1 VKPQQRR
8 LFVNNLRTLSTF
20 LLVMAKALLLTSL
33 WLSLCPRLA
42 AATGDQERDRLK
54 ESGQVMKEI
63 LGTPEDIPQNLLNK
77 AECVI
82 VLPSVKKV
90 AVGIGGSYG
99 RGVMTCRGGAD
110 FDGPWSTPTM
120 MESTGGNF
128 GLQIGGQA
136 TDFVILVVNPRGA
149 RNMMHSKVKLG
160 ADASVAAGPKG
171 RDASAATTASM
182 QAEML
187 SYSRSR
193 GVFGGVSLEG
203 STLKPDGGANENLY
217 GKEVSAEDIIV
228 RGAVPTPAE
237 ASLLLSTLTEHSPR
251 NVSASK

>member
-1 VKPQQRR
+1 M
-8 LFVNNLRTLSTF
+8 NNLRTLSTF

-99 RGVMTCRGGAD
+99 RGVMTCRGGAN

-203 STLKPDGGANENLY
+203 STLKPDGGANE
-217 GKEVSAEDIIV
+217 
-228 RGAVPTPAE
+228 
-237 ASLLLSTLTEHSPR
+237 SLC
-251 NVSASK
+251 SASQVSSKNLLR

>member
-1 VKPQQRR
+1 
-8 LFVNNLRTLSTF
+8 VNNLRTLSTF

-63 LGTPEDIPQNLLNK
+63 LSTPEDIPQNLLNK

-99 RGVMTCRGGAD
+99 RGVMTCRGGPD

>member
-1 VKPQQRR
+1 MIR
-8 LFVNNLRTLSTF
+8 L
-20 LLVMAKALLLTSL
+20 LLLTSL
-33 WLSLCPRLA
+33 LFSLSLSLAGTTGEAERERLS
-42 AATGDQERDRLK
+42 

-63 LGTPEDIPQNLLNK
+63 LDIPDDVPQGLLNK

-99 RGVMTCRGGAD
+99 RGVMTCRGGEN
-110 FDGPWSTPTM
+110 FDGPWSTPSM
-120 MESTGGNF
+120 MESTGGNV

-136 TDFVILVVNPRGA
+136 TDFVILVMNPRGA
-149 RNMMHSKVKLG
+149 RNMMNSKLKLG
-160 ADASVAAGPKG
+160 VDASVAAGPKG

-187 SYSRSR
+187 AYSRSR

-203 STLKPDGGANENLY
+203 ATLKPDGGANENLY
-217 GKEVSAEDIIV
+217 GKKISAKDIIV
-228 RGAVPTPAE
+228 KGAVSTPQE
-237 ASLLLSTLTEHSPR
+237 ASLLLSTLNEHASR
-251 NVSASK
+251 NASAGK

>member
-1 VKPQQRR
+1 MNNRR
-8 LFVNNLRTLSTF
+8 TPSTS
-20 LLVMAKALLLTSL
+20 LLMMIRSLLLTSL
-33 WLSLCPRLA
+33 LFSLSLRLFGA
-42 AATGDQERDRLK
+42 IGDAERERLK

-63 LGTPEDIPQNLLNK
+63 LDVPDDVPKGLLNK

-99 RGVMTCRGGAD
+99 RGVMTCRGGEN
-110 FDGPWSTPTM
+110 FDGPWSTPSM
-120 MESTGGNF
+120 MESTGGNV

-136 TDFVILVVNPRGA
+136 TDFVILVMNPRGA
-149 RNMMHSKVKLG
+149 RNMMNSKLKLG
-160 ADASVAAGPKG
+160 VDASVAAGPKG

-203 STLKPDGGANENLY
+203 ATLKPDGGANENLY
-217 GKEVSAEDIIV
+217 GKKVSAKDIILT
-228 RGAVPTPAE
+228 GAVPTPE
-237 ASLLLSTLTEHSPR
+237 QASLLLSTLNEHAPR
-251 NVSASK
+251 NASVGK

>member
-1 VKPQQRR
+1 MIR
-8 LFVNNLRTLSTF
+8 L
-20 LLVMAKALLLTSL
+20 LLLTSL
-33 WLSLCPRLA
+33 LFSLSLSLAGTTGEAERERLS
-42 AATGDQERDRLK
+42 

-63 LGTPEDIPQNLLNK
+63 LDIPDDVPQGLLNK

-99 RGVMTCRGGAD
+99 RGVMTCRGGEN
-110 FDGPWSTPTM
+110 FDGPWSTPSM
-120 MESTGGNF
+120 MESTGGNV

-136 TDFVILVVNPRGA
+136 TDFVILVMNPRGA
-149 RNMMHSKVKLG
+149 RNMMNSKLKLG
-160 ADASVAAGPKG
+160 VDASVAAGPKG

-203 STLKPDGGANENLY
+203 ATLKPDGGANENLY
-217 GKEVSAEDIIV
+217 GKKVSAKDIILT
-228 RGAVPTPAE
+228 GAVPTPE
-237 ASLLLSTLTEHSPR
+237 QASLLLSTLNEHAPR
-251 NVSASK
+251 NASVGK

>member
-1 VKPQQRR
+1 
-8 LFVNNLRTLSTF
+8 
-20 LLVMAKALLLTSL
+20 MMGKAILLTSL
-33 WLSLCPRLA
+33 LLGICPRLTA
-42 AATGDQERDRLK
+42 ASGDTERERLK
-54 ESGQVMKEI
+54 ESGEVMKEI
-63 LGTPEDIPQNLLNK
+63 LDTPEDVPQDLLNK

-82 VLPSVKKV
+82 VLPSVKKA
-90 AVGIGGSYG
+90 AVGVGASYG
-99 RGVMTCRGGAD
+99 RGVMTCRGGEN

-120 MESTGGNF
+120 MESTGANF

-136 TDFVILVVNPRGA
+136 TDFVILVMNPKGA

-203 STLKPDGGANENLY
+203 STLKPDDGANENLY
-217 GKEVSAEDIIV
+217 GKKVSAEEIIV
-228 RGAVPTPAE
+228 KGAVPKPEE
-237 ASLLLSTLTEHSPR
+237 ASLLLSTLNEHSPK

>member
-1 VKPQQRR
+1 M
-8 LFVNNLRTLSTF
+8 NNLRTPNTS
-20 LLVMAKALLLTSL
+20 LVMMVNALLLTSL
-33 WLSLCPRLA
+33 WLSLSPRLA

-63 LGTPEDIPQNLLNK
+63 LGAPEDIPKNLLNK

-99 RGVMTCRGGAD
+99 RGVMTCRGGEN

-128 GLQIGGQA
+128 GLQIGGEA

-228 RGAVPTPAE
+228 KGAVPTPEE
-237 ASLLLSTLTEHSPR
+237 ASLLLSTLTEHSPK

>member
-1 VKPQQRR
+1 
-8 LFVNNLRTLSTF
+8 
-20 LLVMAKALLLTSL
+20 MAKALLLTSL

-63 LGTPEDIPQNLLNK
+63 LSTPEDIPQNLLNK

-203 STLKPDGGANENLY
+203 STLKPDGGANANLY
-217 GKEVSAEDIIV
+217 GKEVDAEDIIV

>member
-1 VKPQQRR
+1 MH
-8 LFVNNLRTLSTF
+8 NLRSSRTLFPAMFTA
-20 LLVMAKALLLTSL
+20 LLVVSL
-33 WLSLCPRLA
+33 WLSVCPRLA
-42 AATGDQERDRLK
+42 AETGDHERDRLK

-63 LGTPEDIPQNLLNK
+63 LDTPEDVPRDLLNK

-90 AVGIGGSYG
+90 AIGIGGSYG
-99 RGVMTCRGGAD
+99 RGAMTCRGGEN

-120 MESTGGNF
+120 MKSTGGNF

-136 TDFVILVVNPRGA
+136 TDFVILVMNARGA
-149 RNMMHSKVKLG
+149 RNMMKSKLKLG

-182 QAEML
+182 QAELL

-203 STLKPDGGANENLY
+203 STLMPDGDGNENLY
-217 GKEVSAEDIIV
+217 GKKVSAEDIV
-228 RGAVPTPAE
+228 VKGAVPKPEA
-237 ASLLLSTLTEHSPR
+237 ASLLLSTLTARSPK
-251 NVSASK
+251 NVSANK

>member
-1 VKPQQRR
+1 M
-8 LFVNNLRTLSTF
+8 NNLRTPNTS
-20 LLVMAKALLLTSL
+20 LVMMVNALLLTSL
-33 WLSLCPRLA
+33 WLSLSPRLA

-63 LGTPEDIPQNLLNK
+63 LGAPEDIPKNLLNK

-99 RGVMTCRGGAD
+99 RGVMTCRGGEN

-128 GLQIGGQA
+128 GLQIGGEA

-228 RGAVPTPAE
+228 KGAVPTPEE
-237 ASLLLSTLTEHSPR
+237 ASLLLSTLTEHSPK
-251 NVSASK
+251 NVSANK

>member
-1 VKPQQRR
+1 
-8 LFVNNLRTLSTF
+8 VNNLRTLSTF

-63 LGTPEDIPQNLLNK
+63 LSTPEDIPQNLLNK

-82 VLPSVKKV
+82 VLPSVKKI

>member
-1 VKPQQRR
+1 M
-8 LFVNNLRTLSTF
+8 T
-20 LLVMAKALLLTSL
+20 KALLLTSL
-33 WLSLCPRLA
+33 WLSFCPRLA

-228 RGAVPTPAE
+228 RGAVPTPEE

>member
-1 VKPQQRR
+1 
-8 LFVNNLRTLSTF
+8 
-20 LLVMAKALLLTSL
+20 MAKALLLTSL

-63 LGTPEDIPQNLLNK
+63 LSTPEDIPQNLLNK

>member
-1 VKPQQRR
+1 M
-8 LFVNNLRTLSTF
+8 NNLRTLSTF

-63 LGTPEDIPQNLLNK
+63 LSTPEDIPQNLLNK

-217 GKEVSAEDIIV
+217 GKKVSAEDIIV
-228 RGAVPTPAE
+228 KGAVPKPEE
-237 ASLLLSTLTEHSPR
+237 ASLLLSTLNEHSPK

>member
-1 VKPQQRR
+1 M
-8 LFVNNLRTLSTF
+8 NNLRTSRTT
-20 LLVMAKALLLTSL
+20 LLMMVKAVLLTPL
-33 WLSLCPRLA
+33 WLSLCLRLA

-54 ESGQVMKEI
+54 ESGQVIKEI

-99 RGVMTCRGGAD
+99 RGVMTYRGGAD

-203 STLKPDGGANENLY
+203 STLKPDGGANANLY

>member
-1 VKPQQRR
+1 MVSA
-8 LFVNNLRTLSTF
+8 LFV
-20 LLVMAKALLLTSL
+20 TSL
-33 WLSLCPRLA
+33 CFSLCPRLA
-42 AATGDQERDRLK
+42 AATGDHERDRLK
-54 ESGQVMKEI
+54 ESGEVMKEI
-63 LGTPEDIPQNLLNK
+63 LGTPEDIPQGLLNK

-99 RGVMTCRGGAD
+99 RGVMTCRGGEN

-120 MESTGGNF
+120 MESTGGNV
-128 GLQIGGQA
+128 GVQLGGQA
-136 TDFVILVVNPRGA
+136 TDFVILVMNPKGA

-193 GVFGGVSLEG
+193 GVFAGVSLEG
-203 STLKPDGGANENLY
+203 SSLEPDDGANENLY
-217 GKEVSAEDIIV
+217 GKKLSAEDIIV
-228 RGAVPTPAE
+228 KGAIPKPEA
-237 ASLLLSTLTEHSPR
+237 ASLLLSTLTEHSPK

>member
-1 VKPQQRR
+1 M
-8 LFVNNLRTLSTF
+8 NNLRTLSTF

-203 STLKPDGGANENLY
+203 STLKPDGGANANLY

-228 RGAVPTPAE
+228 RGAVPTPEE

>member
-1 VKPQQRR
+1 MNNRMSPSMSLLIMIR
-8 LFVNNLRTLSTF
+8 L
-20 LLVMAKALLLTSL
+20 LLLTSL
-33 WLSLCPRLA
+33 LFSLSLSLA
-42 AATGDQERDRLK
+42 SATGEAERERLS

-63 LGTPEDIPQNLLNK
+63 LDIPDDVPQGLLNK

-99 RGVMTCRGGAD
+99 RGVMTCRGGEN
-110 FDGPWSTPTM
+110 FDGPWSTPSM
-120 MESTGGNF
+120 MESTGGNV

-136 TDFVILVVNPRGA
+136 TDFVILVMNPRGA
-149 RNMMHSKVKLG
+149 RNMMNSKLKLG
-160 ADASVAAGPKG
+160 VDASVAAGPKG

-187 SYSRSR
+187 AYSRSR

-203 STLKPDGGANENLY
+203 ATLKPDGGANENLY
-217 GKEVSAEDIIV
+217 GKKISAKDIIV
-228 RGAVPTPAE
+228 NGAVSTPQE
-237 ASLLLSTLTEHSPR
+237 ASLLLSTLNEHASR
-251 NVSASK
+251 NASAGK

>member
-1 VKPQQRR
+1 
-8 LFVNNLRTLSTF
+8 VNNLRTPNNTS
-20 LLVMAKALLLTSL
+20 LVMMVNALLLTSL
-33 WLSLCPRLA
+33 WLSLSPRLA

-63 LGTPEDIPQNLLNK
+63 LGAPEDIPKNLLNK

-99 RGVMTCRGGAD
+99 RGVMTCRGGEN

-128 GLQIGGQA
+128 GLQIGGEA

-228 RGAVPTPAE
+228 KGAVPTPEE
-237 ASLLLSTLTEHSPR
+237 ASLLLSTLTEHSPK

>member
-1 VKPQQRR
+1 
-8 LFVNNLRTLSTF
+8 
-20 LLVMAKALLLTSL
+20 MAKALLLTSL

-63 LGTPEDIPQNLLNK
+63 LSTPEDIPQNLLNK

-203 STLKPDGGANENLY
+203 STLKPDGGANANLY

-228 RGAVPTPAE
+228 RGAVPTPEE
-237 ASLLLSTLTEHSPR
+237 ASLLLSTLTEHSPK
-251 NVSASK
+251 NVSAIK

>member
-1 VKPQQRR
+1 
-8 LFVNNLRTLSTF
+8 
-20 LLVMAKALLLTSL
+20 MMKALLATSML
-33 WLSLCPRLA
+33 FCICMPVIAES
-42 AATGDQERDRLK
+42 GEKERERLK

-63 LGTPEDIPQNLLNK
+63 LSTPEDMPQDLLNK

-99 RGVMTCRGGAD
+99 RGVMTCRGGEN

-120 MESTGGNF
+120 MESTGANVGF
-128 GLQIGGQA
+128 QLGGQA
-136 TDFVILVVNPRGA
+136 TDFIILVMNPKGA
-149 RNMMHSKVKLG
+149 RNMMNSKVKLG

-187 SYSRSR
+187 SYSRAR
-193 GVFGGVSLEG
+193 GAFAGVSLEG
-203 STLKPDGGANENLY
+203 SSLQPDGGANENLY
-217 GKEVSAEDIIV
+217 GKKVSAEDIIV
-228 RGAVPTPAE
+228 KGAVPAPEE
-237 ASLLLSTLTEHSPR
+237 ASLLIATLNEHSPK
-251 NVSASK
+251 NLSASK

>member
-1 VKPQQRR
+1 
-8 LFVNNLRTLSTF
+8 VNNLRTLSTF

-82 VLPSVKKV
+82 VLPSVKKI

>member
-1 VKPQQRR
+1 M
-8 LFVNNLRTLSTF
+8 NNLRTSSTA
-20 LLVMAKALLLTSL
+20 LLMMVKALLLTSL

-54 ESGQVMKEI
+54 ESGQVIKEI

-90 AVGIGGSYG
+90 AVGVGGSYG
-99 RGVMTCRGGAD
+99 RGIMTCRAGEN
-110 FDGPWSTPTM
+110 FDGQWSTPTM
-120 MESTGGNF
+120 MESAGGNV
-128 GLQIGGQA
+128 GLQIGGEA
-136 TDFVILVVNPRGA
+136 TDFVILVMNSRGA

-160 ADASVAAGPKG
+160 VDASVAAGPKG
-171 RDASAATTASM
+171 RDISAATTASM

-203 STLKPDGGANENLY
+203 STLKPDAGANENLY
-217 GKEVSAEDIIV
+217 GKEVNAEDIIV
-228 RGAVPTPAE
+228 KGAVPKPPE
-237 ASLLLSTLTEHSPR
+237 ASLLLSTLTEHSPK
-251 NVSASK
+251 NVSAGK

>member
-1 VKPQQRR
+1 
-8 LFVNNLRTLSTF
+8 
-20 LLVMAKALLLTSL
+20 MAKALLLTSL

-203 STLKPDGGANENLY
+203 STLKPDGGANANLY
-217 GKEVSAEDIIV
+217 GKEVDAEDIIV

>member
-1 VKPQQRR
+1 M
-8 LFVNNLRTLSTF
+8 NNLRTLSTF

-99 RGVMTCRGGAD
+99 RGVMTCRGGAN

-120 MESTGGNF
+120 MESTGGNWRT
-128 GLQIGGQA
+128 GDRLRDPCGESSRC
-136 TDFVILVVNPRGA
+136 PK
-149 RNMMHSKVKLG
+149 H
-160 ADASVAAGPKG
+160 DA
-171 RDASAATTASM
+171 
-182 QAEML
+182 
-187 SYSRSR
+187 
-193 GVFGGVSLEG
+193 
-203 STLKPDGGANENLY
+203 
-217 GKEVSAEDIIV
+217 
-228 RGAVPTPAE
+228 
-237 ASLLLSTLTEHSPR
+237 
-251 NVSASK
+251 

>member
-1 VKPQQRR
+1 
-8 LFVNNLRTLSTF
+8 VNNPRTSS
-20 LLVMAKALLLTSL
+20 LLMMVKALLLTSI
-33 WLSLCPRLA
+33 WLSVCPSLA

-99 RGVMTCRGGAD
+99 RGVMTCRGGEN

-120 MESTGGNF
+120 MESAGGNV

-136 TDFVILVVNPRGA
+136 TDFVILVMNPRGA

-171 RDASAATTASM
+171 RDASAATTGSM

-187 SYSRSR
+187 SYSRTR

-228 RGAVPTPAE
+228 KGAVPRPEE
-237 ASLLLSTLTEHSPR
+237 ASLLLSTLTEHSPK

>member
-1 VKPQQRR
+1 
-8 LFVNNLRTLSTF
+8 VNDLRTSSPYTLTMIRA
-20 LLVMAKALLLTSL
+20 LLVLSLLLS
-33 WLSLCPRLA
+33 LSLHSA
-42 AATGDQERDRLK
+42 GATGDTERERLK

-63 LGTPEDIPQNLLNK
+63 LDIPDDVPQDLLNK

-99 RGVMTCRGGAD
+99 RGVMTCRGGEN

-120 MESTGGNF
+120 MESTGGNVGF
-128 GLQIGGQA
+128 QIGGQA
-136 TDFVILVVNPRGA
+136 TDFVILVMNPKGA
-149 RNMMHSKVKLG
+149 RNMMKSKVKLG

-193 GVFGGVSLEG
+193 GAFAGVSLEG
-203 STLKPDGGANENLY
+203 ATLKPDGGANENLY
-217 GKEVSAEDIIV
+217 GKKVSAEDIIV
-228 RGAVPTPAE
+228 KGVVPKPE
-237 ASLLLSTLTEHSPR
+237 GASLLLSTLNEHSPK
-251 NVSASK
+251 NVSAGK

>member
-1 VKPQQRR
+1 MS
-8 LFVNNLRTLSTF
+8 NLRTPGTF

-63 LGTPEDIPQNLLNK
+63 LGAPEDIPQNLLNK

-99 RGVMTCRGGAD
+99 RGVMTCRGGEN
-110 FDGPWSTPTM
+110 FDGPWRTPTM
-120 MESTGGNF
+120 MESTGGNVGF
-128 GLQIGGQA
+128 QIGGEA

-228 RGAVPTPAE
+228 RGAVPTPKE
-237 ASLLLSTLTEHSPR
+237 ASLLLSTLTQHSPK
-251 NVSASK
+251 NISASK

>member
-1 VKPQQRR
+1 M
-8 LFVNNLRTLSTF
+8 NNLRTLSTF

-63 LGTPEDIPQNLLNK
+63 LSTPEDIPQNLLNK

-99 RGVMTCRGGAD
+99 RGVMTCRGGEN

>member
-1 VKPQQRR
+1 M
-8 LFVNNLRTLSTF
+8 NNLRTLSTF
-20 LLVMAKALLLTSL
+20 LLMMAKALLLTSL

-42 AATGDQERDRLK
+42 AATGDQERDRIK

-99 RGVMTCRGGAD
+99 RGVMTCRGGAN

-149 RNMMHSKVKLG
+149 RNMMNSKVKLG

>member
-1 VKPQQRR
+1 
-8 LFVNNLRTLSTF
+8 VNSLGTSSTSLLIARA
-20 LLVMAKALLLTSL
+20 LLVTL
-33 WLSLCPRLA
+33 LSLSFCPLLA
-42 AATGDQERDRLK
+42 AKSGDKESDRLK

-63 LGTPEDIPQNLLNK
+63 LDTPEDIPQDLLNK

-90 AVGIGGSYG
+90 AIGIGGSYG
-99 RGVMTCRGGAD
+99 RGVMTCRGGEN

-120 MESTGGNF
+120 MESTAGNIGF
-128 GLQIGGQA
+128 QIGGQA
-136 TDFVILVVNPRGA
+136 TDFVILVMNPKGA
-149 RNMMHSKVKLG
+149 RNMMNSKVKLG

-171 RDASAATTASM
+171 RAASAATTASM

-203 STLKPDGGANENLY
+203 ASLQPDGGANENLY
-217 GKEVSAEDIIV
+217 GKKVSAEDIIV
-228 RGAVPTPAE
+228 KGAVPKPEA
-237 ASLLLSTLTEHSPR
+237 ASLLISTLTEHSPK
-251 NVSASK
+251 NLSAKK